1 MNPHMPP
8 DDASTP
14 TGLLV
19 SVVVPTYRRPD
30 MLARCL
36 DALCA
41 QNLPAHAFEI
51 IVADDGP
58 DAATLDAVASFAT
71 TDHPRVHYVPVIG
84 TQGPAGARN
93 AGWRHARA
101 AIVAFTDDD
110 TIPDPDWLK
119 AGIARFS
126 YGADAVTGRVV
137 MPIPDPPTD
146 YELDASGLARAE
158 FVTANCFVRRDRLL
172 ATGGFDE
179 RYTAAWREDSDLHF
193 ALLEQ
198 GARIVPAPDAIVVH
212 PVRPAPSGI
221 SLRQQRKVMF
231 DALLYKKW
239 PRLYRERIRPRPPW
253 LYFLIVASL
262 IAALAAL
269 LTGHYAAAATGVA
282 VWAAG
287 TLWFC
292 WRRLEHTAH
301 TPRHIAEMLATSALI
316 PWLSVYWR
324 LAGALRFRVGFL

>member
-1 MNPHMPP
+1 MNPQPT
-8 DDASTP
+8 DTAVP

-19 SVVVPTYRRPD
+19 SVIVPTYRRPD

-41 QNLPAHAFEI
+41 QSLPRHAYEI

-58 DAATLDAVASFAT
+58 DAATLDTVAAYAT
-71 TDHPRVHYVPVIG
+71 ADHPRVHYVPVTR

-93 AGWRHARA
+93 AGWRQARA

-110 TIPDPDWLK
+110 TIPDRDWLQ
-119 AGIARFS
+119 AGIERFD
-126 YGADAVTGRVV
+126 YGADAVTGCVV
-137 MPIPDPPTD
+137 VPIPDPPTD

-158 FVTANCFVRRDRLL
+158 FVTANCFVRRELLL

-193 ALLEQ
+193 ALLERH
-198 GARIVPAPDAIVVH
+198 ARIVPAPEAVVLH

-221 SLRQQRKVMF
+221 SLSQQRKVMY

-239 PRLYRERIRPRPPW
+239 PRLYRERIRPHPPW
-253 LYFLIVASL
+253 LYFIIVLSV
-262 IAALAAL
+262 LAAVVAL
-269 LTGHYAAAATGVA
+269 LAGRPAIAGGALA

-292 WRRLEHTAH
+292 WRRLRHTAH
-301 TPRHIAEMLATSALI
+301 TPRHILEMLVTSAFI

-324 LAGALRFRVGFL
+324 LAGAWRFRVGFL